1 MCKGVAPPVLISF
14 TKSGNLS
21 SKGLMALGPRR
32 SALLIGVYPPPA
44 YTGPGFELC
53 PYKIFE
59 SFKGQLKT
67 TYKVEL
73 PIRLITSKNLFLGPR
88 RWQKSQF

>member
-1 MCKGVAPPVLISF
+1 MCNGVAPPVLISF

-53 PYKIFE
+53 PYKRFE
-59 SFKGQLKT
+59 SFKRSQVYCSTLRSQIEGYT
-67 TYKVEL
+67 
-73 PIRLITSKNLFLGPR
+73 RLLIFRK
-88 RWQKSQF
+88 